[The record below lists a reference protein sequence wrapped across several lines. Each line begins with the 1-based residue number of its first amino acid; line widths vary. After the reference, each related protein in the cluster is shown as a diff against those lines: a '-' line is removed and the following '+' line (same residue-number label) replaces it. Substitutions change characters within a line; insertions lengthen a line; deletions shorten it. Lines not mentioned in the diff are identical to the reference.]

1 MRSAEKRLIFQ
12 PEWFSVPGL
21 GRIEEE
27 EEEEALRSRCGFNLF
42 NSLPKVEPFDAGRC
56 WRLKTT

>member
-12 PEWFSVPGL
+12 PEWLSVPGL
-21 GRIEEE
+21 GRIEEEEEEE

-42 NSLPKVEPFDAGRC
+42 Q
-56 WRLKTT
+56 